1 MSKKEKKVKAP
12 KTPEQMKKGKKRKKI
27 ILGVCAVAAVGGIA
41 VTKMMPKQDAVP
53 AVRVTAVKSGDITS
67 VLDTSGTVVSLKT
80 KTYFSPVN
88 ANIREYKGKVGQ
100 VVKTG
105 DRLVAFQTDTLEKD
119 NKKAELTASS
129 TINSNKDTVEKNQ
142 KTLNEAAAA
151 SQNVT
156 ILENDI
162 NNYKNYISDLNAAI
176 NNRKQ
181 QLADEAYNEAVNN
194 ASSQSGQMAELNQAL
209 APAAQKE
216 ALLSSNSSL
225 QAEINTLS
233 VQKSQAEFEED
244 EATAEILGSQIE
256 EKEKQI
262 QENTKKIEKLENEL
276 GDYANVSSEEIQNQI
291 TALASGSADYTS
303 ASDASADVQ
312 IAQWQLDIQDA
323 QETLSELQS
332 DLAEEKAKVSAGD
345 SVVMTEAGK
354 KAMDSS
360 NNMAELE
367 SASVEELLKK
377 GRQGIQAEFDG
388 IITKADLT
396 EGTPATQG
404 MELVTVS
411 SNREVA
417 VRATVSKY
425 DFGKLKEGQKATVTI
440 GNNEYKATVDSISK
454 VAQTNEK
461 GSPVIT
467 CEVKLD
473 NPDDNVFLGVE
484 AKVSIIT
491 AEEKDVL
498 TIPTESV
505 NTGKDGT
512 FCYILKD
519 GIVTRCEVKT
529 GVNSVDETEVLS
541 GLKEGDSVIEELP
554 DGIEEGSEVHAEE

>member
-1 MSKKEKKVKAP
+1 MSKKERKAKTP
-12 KTPEQMKKGKKRKKI
+12 KTPEQIKKGKKRKKI
-27 ILGVCAVAAVGGIA
+27 ILGVCAVAIVGSVA

-53 AVRVTAVKSGDITS
+53 AVRVTVVKNGDITS
-67 VLDTSGTVVSLKT
+67 VLDTSGTVISLKT

-88 ANIREYKGKVGQ
+88 ANIREYNSKVGQ

-105 DRLVAFQTDTLEKD
+105 DMLVAFQTDTLEED
-119 NKKAELTASS
+119 NRKAELTASS
-129 TINSNKDTVEKNQ
+129 TINGNKDTMEKNQ
-142 KTLNEAAAA
+142 KTLDEAAVA

-162 NNYKNYISDLNAAI
+162 KNYKNYIRDLNAAI
-176 NNRKQ
+176 SNRTQ
-181 QLADEAYNEAVNN
+181 QLADEAYNDAVNN
-194 ASSQSGQMAELNQAL
+194 AASQSGQLAELNQAL
-209 APAAQKE
+209 APAEQKE
-216 ALLSSNSSL
+216 TLIAENSSL
-225 QAEINTLS
+225 QAEIDNLS
-233 VQKSQAEFEED
+233 VQKSQSEFDHD
-244 EATAEILGSQIE
+244 EATADILAKQIE
-256 EKEKQI
+256 GKEKQVK
-262 QENTKKIEKLENEL
+262 ENTKKIEKLKKQL
-276 GDYANVSSEEIQNQI
+276 GNYAEVSAEEIQNDI
-291 TALASGSADYTS
+291 SALSSVSSSYTS

-312 IAQWQLDIQDA
+312 IAQWQLDLQDA
-323 QETLSELQS
+323 QEILAQLQS

-345 SVVMTEAGK
+345 AVVMTEAGK
-354 KAMDSS
+354 KVMDNS

-377 GRQGIQAEFDG
+377 GRQGILAEFDG

-396 EGTPATQG
+396 EGTPAAQG

-484 AKVSIIT
+484 AKVSIVT
-491 AEEKDVL
+491 AEEKGVL
-498 TIPTESV
+498 TVPTESV

-512 FCYILKD
+512 FCYILQD
-519 GIVTRCEVKT
+519 GVVTKCDVTT
-529 GVNSVDETEVLS
+529 GVNSADETEVRS
-541 GLKEGDSVIEELP
+541 GLKEGDTVIEELP
-554 DGIEEGSEVHAEE
+554 EGVEEGSEVRAEE

>member
-100 VVKTG
+100 LVKTG

-142 KTLNEAAAA
+142 KTLNEAAVA

>member
-1 MSKKEKKVKAP
+1 MSKKDRKVKTP
-12 KTPEQMKKGKKRKKI
+12 KTPEQRKKGKKRKKI
-27 ILGVCAVAAVGGIA
+27 LFGVCAVAVVGGIA
-41 VTKMMPKQDAVP
+41 VTKMMPKQDGIP
-53 AVRVTAVKSGDITS
+53 AVRVAAVKNGDITS
-67 VLDTSGTVVSLKT
+67 VLDTSGTVISLKT

-88 ANIREYKGKVGQ
+88 ANIREYNSKVGQ

-105 DRLVAFQTDTLEKD
+105 DLLVAFETDDLEKD
-119 NKKAELTASS
+119 NRKAELTAST
-129 TINSNKDTVEKNQ
+129 TINGNKDTVERNK
-142 KTLNEAAAA
+142 KTLDEAAVAR
-151 SQNVT
+151 QNVA

-176 NNRKQ
+176 NNRTQ
-181 QLADEAYNEAVNN
+181 QLADEAYNDAANH
-194 ASSQSGQMAELNQAL
+194 ASNQSGELAKLNQAL
-209 APAAQKE
+209 LPATQRE
-216 ALLSSNSSL
+216 TLLLSNSDL
-225 QAEINTLS
+225 QAEIDQLS

-244 EATAEILGSQIE
+244 DATAEILGNQIE

-262 QENTKKIEKLENEL
+262 KENTKKIEKLEKEL
-276 GDYANVSSEEIQNQI
+276 GDYAEVSAEEIQNQI
-291 TALASGSADYTS
+291 TALSSASANYTS

-312 IAQWQLDIQDA
+312 IAQWQLDLQNA
-323 QETLSELQS
+323 QETLAELQS

-345 SVVMTEAGK
+345 AAVMTEAGK
-354 KAMDSS
+354 KVMDSN

-367 SASVEELLKK
+367 SASVEELLEK
-377 GRQGIQAEFDG
+377 GRKGIHAEFDG
-388 IITKADLT
+388 IVTKADLT

-404 MELVTVS
+404 LELVTVS

-473 NPDDNVFLGVE
+473 NPDDHVFLGVE
-484 AKVSIIT
+484 AKVAIIT
-491 AEEKDVL
+491 AEEKGVL

-512 FCYILKD
+512 FCYILQD
-519 GIVTRCEVKT
+519 GVVARRDVTT
-529 GVNSVDETEVLS
+529 GVNSADETEVLN
-541 GLKEGDSVIEELP
+541 GLKEGDTVIEELP
-554 DGIEEGSEVHAEE
+554 EGVEEGSEVRAEE

>member
-1 MSKKEKKVKAP
+1 MSKKDRKVKTP
-12 KTPEQMKKGKKRKKI
+12 KTPEQRKKGKKRKKI
-27 ILGVCAVAAVGGIA
+27 LCGVCAVAVVGGIA
-41 VTKMMPKQDAVP
+41 VTKMMPKQDGIP
-53 AVRVTAVKSGDITS
+53 AVRVAAVKNGDITS
-67 VLDTSGTVVSLKT
+67 VLDTSGTVISLKT

-88 ANIREYKGKVGQ
+88 ANIREYNSKVGQ

-105 DRLVAFQTDTLEKD
+105 DLLVAFETDDLEKD
-119 NKKAELTASS
+119 NRKAELTAST
-129 TINSNKDTVEKNQ
+129 TINGNKDTVERNQ
-142 KTLNEAAAA
+142 KTLDEAAVAR
-151 SQNVT
+151 QNVA

-176 NNRKQ
+176 NNRTQ
-181 QLADEAYNEAVNN
+181 QLADEAYNDAANH
-194 ASSQSGQMAELNQAL
+194 ASNQSGELAKLNQAL
-209 APAAQKE
+209 LPATQRE
-216 ALLSSNSSL
+216 TLLLSNSDL
-225 QAEINTLS
+225 QAEIDQLS

-244 EATAEILGSQIE
+244 DATAEILGNQIE

-262 QENTKKIEKLENEL
+262 KENTKKIEKLEKEL
-276 GDYANVSSEEIQNQI
+276 GDYAEVSAEEIQNQI
-291 TALASGSADYTS
+291 TALSSASANYTS

-312 IAQWQLDIQDA
+312 IAQWQLDLQNV
-323 QETLSELQS
+323 QETLAELQS

-345 SVVMTEAGK
+345 AAVMTEAGK
-354 KAMDSS
+354 KVMDSN

-367 SASVEELLKK
+367 SASVEELLEK
-377 GRQGIQAEFDG
+377 GRKGIHAEFDG
-388 IITKADLT
+388 IVTKADLT

-404 MELVTVS
+404 LELVTVS

-473 NPDDNVFLGVE
+473 NPDDHVFLGVE
-484 AKVSIIT
+484 AKVAIIT
-491 AEEKDVL
+491 AEEKGVL

-512 FCYILKD
+512 FCYILQD
-519 GIVTRCEVKT
+519 GVVARRDVTT
-529 GVNSVDETEVLS
+529 GVNSADETEVLN
-541 GLKEGDSVIEELP
+541 GLKEGDTVIEELP
-554 DGIEEGSEVHAEE
+554 EGVEEGSEVRAEE

>member
-1 MSKKEKKVKAP
+1 MSKKDRKVKTP
-12 KTPEQMKKGKKRKKI
+12 KTPEQRKKGKKRKKI
-27 ILGVCAVAAVGGIA
+27 LFGVCAVAVVGGIA
-41 VTKMMPKQDAVP
+41 VTKMMPKQDGIP
-53 AVRVTAVKSGDITS
+53 AVRVAAVKNGDITS
-67 VLDTSGTVVSLKT
+67 VLDTSGTVISLKT

-88 ANIREYKGKVGQ
+88 ANIREYNSKVGQ

-105 DRLVAFQTDTLEKD
+105 DLLVAFETDNLEKD
-119 NKKAELTASS
+119 NRKAELTAST
-129 TINSNKDTVEKNQ
+129 TINGNKDTVERNQ
-142 KTLNEAAAA
+142 KTLDEAAVAR
-151 SQNVT
+151 QNVA

-176 NNRKQ
+176 NNRTQ
-181 QLADEAYNEAVNN
+181 QLADEAYNDAANH
-194 ASSQSGQMAELNQAL
+194 ASNQSGELAKLNQAL
-209 APAAQKE
+209 LPATQRE
-216 ALLSSNSSL
+216 TLLLSNSDL
-225 QAEINTLS
+225 QAEIDQLS

-244 EATAEILGSQIE
+244 DATAEILGNQIE

-262 QENTKKIEKLENEL
+262 KENTKKIEKLEKEL
-276 GDYANVSSEEIQNQI
+276 GDYAEVSAEEIQNQI
-291 TALASGSADYTS
+291 TALSSASANYTS

-312 IAQWQLDIQDA
+312 IAQWQLDLQNA
-323 QETLSELQS
+323 QETLAELQS

-345 SVVMTEAGK
+345 AAVMTEAGK
-354 KAMDSS
+354 KVMDSN

-367 SASVEELLKK
+367 SASVEELLEK
-377 GRQGIQAEFDG
+377 GRKGIHAEFDG
-388 IITKADLT
+388 IVTKADLT

-404 MELVTVS
+404 LELVTVS

-473 NPDDNVFLGVE
+473 NPDDHVFLGVE
-484 AKVSIIT
+484 AKVAIIT
-491 AEEKDVL
+491 AEEKGVL

-512 FCYILKD
+512 FCYILQD
-519 GIVTRCEVKT
+519 GVVARRDVTT
-529 GVNSVDETEVLS
+529 GVNSADETEVLN
-541 GLKEGDSVIEELP
+541 GLKEGDTVIEELP
-554 DGIEEGSEVHAEE
+554 EGVEEGSEVRAEE

>member
-100 VVKTG
+100 LVKTG

-262 QENTKKIEKLENEL
+262 QENIKKIEKLENEL

>member
-1 MSKKEKKVKAP
+1 MSKRDRKVKTP
-12 KTPEQMKKGKKRKKI
+12 NTPEQIKKSKKRKKI
-27 ILGVCAVAAVGGIA
+27 ILGVCAVAVVGGVA
-41 VTKMMPKQDAVP
+41 VTKMMPKQDAIP
-53 AVRVTAVKSGDITS
+53 AVRVAAVKNGDITS
-67 VLDTSGTVVSLKT
+67 VLDTSGTVISLKT

-88 ANIREYKGKVGQ
+88 ANIREYNSKVGQ

-105 DRLVAFQTDTLEKD
+105 DMLVSFQTDTLEKD
-119 NKKAELTASS
+119 NRKAELTAST
-129 TINSNKDTVEKNQ
+129 TINGNKDTVERNQ
-142 KTLNEAAAA
+142 KTLDEAAVA
-151 SQNVT
+151 SQNVA

-176 NNRKQ
+176 NNRTQ
-181 QLADEAYNEAVNN
+181 QLADEAYNDAVNH
-194 ASSQSGQMAELNQAL
+194 ASNQSGELAKLNQAL
-209 APAAQKE
+209 VPATQRE
-216 ALLSSNSSL
+216 TLLSSNSDL
-225 QAEINTLS
+225 QAEIDQLS

-244 EATAEILGSQIE
+244 DATADILENQIE

-262 QENTKKIEKLENEL
+262 KENTKKIEKLEKEL
-276 GDYANVSSEEIQNQI
+276 GDYAEVSAEEIQNQI
-291 TALASGSADYTS
+291 TALSSASVNYTS

-312 IAQWQLDIQDA
+312 IAQWQLDMQNA
-323 QETLSELQS
+323 QETLAQLQS

-345 SVVMTEAGK
+345 TAVMTEAGK

-377 GRQGIQAEFDG
+377 GRKGIQAEFDG

-404 MELVTVS
+404 LELVTVS

-484 AKVSIIT
+484 AKVAIIT
-491 AEEKDVL
+491 AEEKGVL

-512 FCYILKD
+512 FCYTLQD
-519 GIVTRCEVKT
+519 GVVTKCDVKT
-529 GVNSVDETEVLS
+529 GVNSADETEVLS
-541 GLKEGDSVIEELP
+541 GLKEGDTVIEELP
-554 DGIEEGSEVHAEE
+554 EGVEEGSEVRAEE

>member
-1 MSKKEKKVKAP
+1 MSKRDRKVKTP
-12 KTPEQMKKGKKRKKI
+12 KTPEQIKKGKKRKKI
-27 ILGVCAVAAVGGIA
+27 ILGVCAVAVVGGVA
-41 VTKMMPKQDAVP
+41 VTKMMPKQDAIP
-53 AVRVTAVKSGDITS
+53 AVRVAAVKNGDITS
-67 VLDTSGTVVSLKT
+67 VLDTSGTVISLKA

-88 ANIREYKGKVGQ
+88 ANIREYNSKVGQ

-105 DRLVAFQTDTLEKD
+105 DMLVSFQTDTLEKD
-119 NKKAELTASS
+119 NRKAELTAST
-129 TINSNKDTVEKNQ
+129 TINGNKDTVERNQ
-142 KTLNEAAAA
+142 KTLDEAAVA
-151 SQNVT
+151 SQNVA

-176 NNRKQ
+176 NNRTQ
-181 QLADEAYNEAVNN
+181 QLADEAYNDAVNS
-194 ASSQSGQMAELNQAL
+194 ASNQSGELAKLNQAL
-209 APAAQKE
+209 VPAAQRE
-216 ALLSSNSSL
+216 TLLSANSDL
-225 QAEINTLS
+225 QAEIDQLS
-233 VQKSQAEFEED
+233 VQKSQAEFEND
-244 EATAEILGSQIE
+244 EATADILESQIE

-262 QENTKKIEKLENEL
+262 KENTKKIEKLEKEL
-276 GDYANVSSEEIQNQI
+276 GDYAEVSAEEIQNQI
-291 TALASGSADYTS
+291 TALSSASVNYTS

-312 IAQWQLDIQDA
+312 IAQWQLDMQNA
-323 QETLSELQS
+323 QETLAQLQS

-345 SVVMTEAGK
+345 AAVMTDAGK
-354 KAMDSS
+354 KVMDSN

-367 SASVEELLKK
+367 SASVEELLEK
-377 GRQGIQAEFDG
+377 GRKGIQAEFDG
-388 IITKADLT
+388 IVTKADLT

-404 MELVTVS
+404 LELVTVS

-484 AKVSIIT
+484 AKVAIIT
-491 AEEKDVL
+491 AEEKGVL

-512 FCYILKD
+512 FCYTLQD
-519 GIVTRCEVKT
+519 GVVTKCDVKT
-529 GVNSVDETEVLS
+529 GVNSADETEVLS
-541 GLKEGDSVIEELP
+541 GLKEGDTVIEELP
-554 DGIEEGSEVHAEE
+554 EGVEEGSEVRAEE

>member
-312 IAQWQLDIQDA
+312 IAQWQLDIQGA

>member
-27 ILGVCAVAAVGGIA
+27 ILGVCAVVAVGGIA

-194 ASSQSGQMAELNQAL
+194 ASNQSGQMAELNQAL

>member
-100 VVKTG
+100 LVKTG

>member
-1 MSKKEKKVKAP
+1 MSKKDRKVKTP
-12 KTPEQMKKGKKRKKI
+12 KTPEQRKKGKKRKKI
-27 ILGVCAVAAVGGIA
+27 LFGVCAVAVVGGIA
-41 VTKMMPKQDAVP
+41 VTKMMPKQDGIP
-53 AVRVTAVKSGDITS
+53 AVRVAAVKNGDITS
-67 VLDTSGTVVSLKT
+67 VLDTSGTVISLKT

-88 ANIREYKGKVGQ
+88 ANIREYNSKVGQ

-105 DRLVAFQTDTLEKD
+105 DLLVAFETDDLEKD
-119 NKKAELTASS
+119 NRKAELTAST
-129 TINSNKDTVEKNQ
+129 TINGNKDTVERNQ
-142 KTLNEAAAA
+142 KTLDEAAVAR
-151 SQNVT
+151 QNVA

-176 NNRKQ
+176 NNRTQ
-181 QLADEAYNEAVNN
+181 QLADEAYNDAANH
-194 ASSQSGQMAELNQAL
+194 ASNQSGELAKLNQAL
-209 APAAQKE
+209 LPATQRE
-216 ALLSSNSSL
+216 TLLLSNSDL
-225 QAEINTLS
+225 QAEIDQLS

-244 EATAEILGSQIE
+244 DATAEILGNQIE

-262 QENTKKIEKLENEL
+262 KENTKKIEKLEKEL
-276 GDYANVSSEEIQNQI
+276 GDYAEVSAEEIQNQI
-291 TALASGSADYTS
+291 TALSSASANYTS

-312 IAQWQLDIQDA
+312 IAQWQLDLQNA
-323 QETLSELQS
+323 QETLAELQS

-345 SVVMTEAGK
+345 AAVMTEAGK
-354 KAMDSS
+354 KVMDSN

-367 SASVEELLKK
+367 SASVEELLEK
-377 GRQGIQAEFDG
+377 GRKGIHAEFDG
-388 IITKADLT
+388 IVTKADLT

-404 MELVTVS
+404 LELVTVS

-473 NPDDNVFLGVE
+473 NPDDHVFLGVE
-484 AKVSIIT
+484 AKVAIIT
-491 AEEKDVL
+491 AEEKGVL

-512 FCYILKD
+512 FCYILQD
-519 GIVTRCEVKT
+519 GVVARRDVTT
-529 GVNSVDETEVLS
+529 GVNSADETEVLN
-541 GLKEGDSVIEELP
+541 GLKEGDTVIEELP
-554 DGIEEGSEVHAEE
+554 EGVEEGSEVRAEE

>member
-1 MSKKEKKVKAP
+1 MSKKDRKVKTP
-12 KTPEQMKKGKKRKKI
+12 KTPEQRKKGKKRKKI
-27 ILGVCAVAAVGGIA
+27 LFGVCAVAVVGGIA
-41 VTKMMPKQDAVP
+41 VTKMMPKQDGIP
-53 AVRVTAVKSGDITS
+53 AVRVAAVKNGDITS
-67 VLDTSGTVVSLKT
+67 VLDTSGTVISLKT

-88 ANIREYKGKVGQ
+88 ANIREYNSKVGQ

-105 DRLVAFQTDTLEKD
+105 DLLVAFETDDLEKD
-119 NKKAELTASS
+119 NRKAELTAST
-129 TINSNKDTVEKNQ
+129 TINGNKDTVERNQ
-142 KTLNEAAAA
+142 KTLDEAAVAR
-151 SQNVT
+151 QNVA

-176 NNRKQ
+176 NNRTQ
-181 QLADEAYNEAVNN
+181 QLADEAYNDAANH
-194 ASSQSGQMAELNQAL
+194 ASNQSGELAKLNQAL
-209 APAAQKE
+209 LPATQRE
-216 ALLSSNSSL
+216 TLLLSNSDL
-225 QAEINTLS
+225 QAEIDQLS

-244 EATAEILGSQIE
+244 DATAEILGNQIE

-262 QENTKKIEKLENEL
+262 KENTKKIEKLEKEL
-276 GDYANVSSEEIQNQI
+276 GDYAEVSAEEIQNQI
-291 TALASGSADYTS
+291 TALPSASANYTS

-312 IAQWQLDIQDA
+312 IAQWQLDLQNA
-323 QETLSELQS
+323 QETLAELQS

-345 SVVMTEAGK
+345 AAVMTEAGK
-354 KAMDSS
+354 KVMDSN

-367 SASVEELLKK
+367 SASVEELLEK
-377 GRQGIQAEFDG
+377 GRKGIHAEFDG
-388 IITKADLT
+388 IVTKADLT

-404 MELVTVS
+404 LELVTVS

-440 GNNEYKATVDSISK
+440 VNNEYKATVDSISK

-473 NPDDNVFLGVE
+473 NPDDHVFLGVE
-484 AKVSIIT
+484 AKVAIIT
-491 AEEKDVL
+491 AEEKGVL

-512 FCYILKD
+512 FCYILQD
-519 GIVTRCEVKT
+519 GVVARRDVTT
-529 GVNSVDETEVLS
+529 GVNSADETEVLN
-541 GLKEGDSVIEELP
+541 GLKEGDTVIEELP
-554 DGIEEGSEVHAEE
+554 EGVEEGSEVRAEE

>member
-194 ASSQSGQMAELNQAL
+194 ASNQSGQMAELNQAL

-303 ASDASADVQ
+303 ASDASADIQ

>member
-1 MSKKEKKVKAP
+1 MSKKDRKVKTP
-12 KTPEQMKKGKKRKKI
+12 KTPEQRKKGKKRKKI
-27 ILGVCAVAAVGGIA
+27 LFGVCAVAVVGGIA
-41 VTKMMPKQDAVP
+41 VTKMMPKQDGIP
-53 AVRVTAVKSGDITS
+53 AVRVAAVKNGDITS
-67 VLDTSGTVVSLKT
+67 VLDTSGTVISLKT

-88 ANIREYKGKVGQ
+88 ANIREYNSKVGQ

-105 DRLVAFQTDTLEKD
+105 DLLVAFETDDLEKD
-119 NKKAELTASS
+119 NRKAELTAST
-129 TINSNKDTVEKNQ
+129 TINGNKDTVERNQ
-142 KTLNEAAAA
+142 KTLDEAAVAR
-151 SQNVT
+151 QNVA

-176 NNRKQ
+176 NNRTQ
-181 QLADEAYNEAVNN
+181 QLADEAYNDAANH
-194 ASSQSGQMAELNQAL
+194 ASNQSGELAKLNQAL
-209 APAAQKE
+209 LPATQRE
-216 ALLSSNSSL
+216 TLLLSNSDL
-225 QAEINTLS
+225 QAEIDQLS

-244 EATAEILGSQIE
+244 DATAEILGNQIE

-262 QENTKKIEKLENEL
+262 KENTKKIEKLEKEL
-276 GDYANVSSEEIQNQI
+276 GDYAEVSAEEIQNQI
-291 TALASGSADYTS
+291 TALSSASANYTS

-312 IAQWQLDIQDA
+312 IAQWQLDLQNA
-323 QETLSELQS
+323 QETLAELQS

-345 SVVMTEAGK
+345 AAVMTEAGK
-354 KAMDSS
+354 KVMDSN

-367 SASVEELLKK
+367 SASVEELLEK
-377 GRQGIQAEFDG
+377 GRKGIHAEFDG
-388 IITKADLT
+388 IVTKADLT

-404 MELVTVS
+404 LELVTVS
-411 SNREVA
+411 STREVA

-473 NPDDNVFLGVE
+473 NPDDHVFLGVE
-484 AKVSIIT
+484 AKVAIIT
-491 AEEKDVL
+491 AEEKGVL

-512 FCYILKD
+512 FCYILQD
-519 GIVTRCEVKT
+519 GVVARRDVTT
-529 GVNSVDETEVLS
+529 GVNSADETEVLN
-541 GLKEGDSVIEELP
+541 GLKEGDTVIEELP
-554 DGIEEGSEVHAEE
+554 EGVEEGSEVRAEE

>member
-105 DRLVAFQTDTLEKD
+105 DRLIAFQTDTLEKD

-467 CEVKLD
+467 CEVKID

>member
-1 MSKKEKKVKAP
+1 MSKKERKAKTP
-12 KTPEQMKKGKKRKKI
+12 KTPEQIKKGKKRKKI
-27 ILGVCAVAAVGGIA
+27 ILGVCAVAVVGSVA
-41 VTKMMPKQDAVP
+41 VTKMMPKQDVIP
-53 AVRVTAVKSGDITS
+53 AVRVSAVKNGDITS
-67 VLDTSGTVVSLKT
+67 VLDTSGTVISLKT

-88 ANIREYKGKVGQ
+88 ANIREYNSKVGQ

-105 DRLVAFQTDTLEKD
+105 DLLVAFETDDLEKD
-119 NKKAELTASS
+119 NRKAELTAST
-129 TINSNKDTVEKNQ
+129 TINGNKDTVERNQ
-142 KTLNEAAAA
+142 KTLDEAAVAR
-151 SQNVT
+151 QNVA

-176 NNRKQ
+176 NNRTQ
-181 QLADEAYNEAVNN
+181 QLADEAYNDAANH
-194 ASSQSGQMAELNQAL
+194 ASNQSGELAKLNQAL
-209 APAAQKE
+209 LPATQRE
-216 ALLSSNSSL
+216 TLLLSNSDL
-225 QAEINTLS
+225 QAEIDQLS

-244 EATAEILGSQIE
+244 DATAEILGNQIE

-262 QENTKKIEKLENEL
+262 KENTKKIEKLEKEL
-276 GDYANVSSEEIQNQI
+276 GDYAEVSAEEIQNQI
-291 TALASGSADYTS
+291 TALSSASANYTS

-312 IAQWQLDIQDA
+312 IAQWQLDLQNA
-323 QETLSELQS
+323 QETLAELQS

-345 SVVMTEAGK
+345 AAVMTEAGK
-354 KAMDSS
+354 KVMDSN

-367 SASVEELLKK
+367 SASVEELLEK
-377 GRQGIQAEFDG
+377 GRKGIHAEFDG
-388 IITKADLT
+388 IVTKADLT
-396 EGTPATQG
+396 EETPATQG
-404 MELVTVS
+404 LELVTVS

-473 NPDDNVFLGVE
+473 NPDDHVFLGVE
-484 AKVSIIT
+484 AKVAIIT
-491 AEEKDVL
+491 AEEKGVL

-512 FCYILKD
+512 FCYILQD
-519 GIVTRCEVKT
+519 GVVARRDVTT
-529 GVNSVDETEVLS
+529 GVNSADETEVLN
-541 GLKEGDSVIEELP
+541 GLKEGDTVIEELP
-554 DGIEEGSEVHAEE
+554 EGVEEGSEVRAEE

>member
-1 MSKKEKKVKAP
+1 MSKKERKA
-12 KTPEQMKKGKKRKKI
+12 KTPKKPEQIKKDKKRKKI
-27 ILGVCAVAAVGGIA
+27 ILSVCAAAVVGGIA

-53 AVRVTAVKSGDITS
+53 AVRVSAVKNGDITS
-67 VLDTSGTVVSLKT
+67 VLDTSGTVISLKT

-88 ANIREYKGKVGQ
+88 ANIREYNGKVGQ

-105 DRLVAFQTDTLEKD
+105 DMLVAFQTDTLEED
-119 NKKAELTASS
+119 NRKAELTASS
-129 TINSNKDTVEKNQ
+129 TINGNKDTMEKNQ
-142 KTLNEAAAA
+142 KTLDEAAVA

-162 NNYKNYISDLNAAI
+162 KNYKNYIRDLNAAI
-176 NNRKQ
+176 SNRTQ
-181 QLADEAYNEAVNN
+181 QLADEAYNDAVNN
-194 ASSQSGQMAELNQAL
+194 AESQSGQLAKLNQAL
-209 APAAQKE
+209 VPAAQRE
-216 ALLSSNSSL
+216 TLLSSNSDL
-225 QAEINTLS
+225 QAEIDQLS
-233 VQKSQAEFEED
+233 VQKSQAEFQED
-244 EATAEILGSQIE
+244 DATADILENQIE

-262 QENTKKIEKLENEL
+262 KENTKKIEKLEKEL
-276 GDYANVSSEEIQNQI
+276 GDYAEVSAEEIQNQI
-291 TALASGSADYTS
+291 TALSSASVSYTS

-312 IAQWQLDIQDA
+312 IAQWQLDMQNA
-323 QETLSELQS
+323 QETLAQLQS

-345 SVVMTEAGK
+345 AVVMTEAGK
-354 KAMDSS
+354 KVMDSS

-377 GRQGIQAEFDG
+377 GRQGIHAEFDG

-396 EGTPATQG
+396 EGTPAAQG

-417 VRATVSKY
+417 VRAAVSKY
-425 DFGKLKEGQKATVTI
+425 DFGKLKEGQKAAVTI

-491 AEEKDVL
+491 AEEKGVL
-498 TIPTESV
+498 MIPTESV

-512 FCYILKD
+512 FCYVLRD
-519 GIVTRCEVKT
+519 GVVTKCDVKT
-529 GVNSVDETEVLS
+529 GVNSVDATEVLS
-541 GLKEGDSVIEELP
+541 GLKEGDTVIEELP
-554 DGIEEGSEVHAEE
+554 EGVEEGSEVRAEE

>member
-1 MSKKEKKVKAP
+1 MSKKERKAKTP
-12 KTPEQMKKGKKRKKI
+12 KTPEQIKKGKKRKKI
-27 ILGVCAVAAVGGIA
+27 ILGVCAVAIVGSVA

-53 AVRVTAVKSGDITS
+53 AVRVTVVKNGDITS
-67 VLDTSGTVVSLKT
+67 VLDTSGTVISLKT

-88 ANIREYKGKVGQ
+88 ANIREYNSKVGQ

-105 DRLVAFQTDTLEKD
+105 DMLVAFQTDTLEED
-119 NKKAELTASS
+119 NRKAELTASS
-129 TINSNKDTVEKNQ
+129 TINGNKDTMEKNQ
-142 KTLNEAAAA
+142 KTLDEAAVA

-162 NNYKNYISDLNAAI
+162 KNYKNYIRDLNAAI
-176 NNRKQ
+176 SNRTQ
-181 QLADEAYNEAVNN
+181 QLADEAYNDAVNN
-194 ASSQSGQMAELNQAL
+194 AASQSGQLAELNQAL
-209 APAAQKE
+209 APAEQKE
-216 ALLSSNSSL
+216 TLIAENSSL
-225 QAEINTLS
+225 QAEIDNLS
-233 VQKSQAEFEED
+233 VQKSQSEFDHD
-244 EATAEILGSQIE
+244 EATADILAKQIE
-256 EKEKQI
+256 GKEKQVK
-262 QENTKKIEKLENEL
+262 ENTKKIEKLKKQL
-276 GDYANVSSEEIQNQI
+276 GNYAEVSAEEIQNDI
-291 TALASGSADYTS
+291 SALSSVSSSYTS

-312 IAQWQLDIQDA
+312 IAQWQLDLQDA
-323 QETLSELQS
+323 QEILAQLQS

-345 SVVMTEAGK
+345 AVVMTEAGK
-354 KAMDSS
+354 KVMDNS

-377 GRQGIQAEFDG
+377 GRQGILAEFDG

-396 EGTPATQG
+396 EGTPAAQG

-473 NPDDNVFLGVE
+473 SPDDNVFLGVE
-484 AKVSIIT
+484 AKVSIVT
-491 AEEKDVL
+491 AEEKGVL
-498 TIPTESV
+498 TVPTESV

-512 FCYILKD
+512 FCYILQD
-519 GIVTRCEVKT
+519 GVVTKCDVTT
-529 GVNSVDETEVLS
+529 GVNSADETEVRS
-541 GLKEGDSVIEELP
+541 GLKEGDTVIEELP
-554 DGIEEGSEVHAEE
+554 EGVEEGSEVRAEE

>member
-1 MSKKEKKVKAP
+1 MSKRDRKVKTP
-12 KTPEQMKKGKKRKKI
+12 KTPEQIKKGKKRKKI
-27 ILGVCAVAAVGGIA
+27 ILVVCAVVVIGGVA

-53 AVRVTAVKSGDITS
+53 VVSVAAVKNGDITS
-67 VLDTSGTVVSLKT
+67 VLDTSGTVISLKT

-88 ANIREYKGKVGQ
+88 ANIREYNGKVGQ

-105 DRLVAFQTDTLEKD
+105 DMLVSFQTDTLEKD
-119 NKKAELTASS
+119 NRKAELTAST
-129 TINSNKDTVEKNQ
+129 TINGNKDTVERNQ
-142 KTLNEAAAA
+142 KTLDEAAVA
-151 SQNVT
+151 SQNVA

-176 NNRKQ
+176 NNRTQ
-181 QLADEAYNEAVNN
+181 QLADEAYNDAVNS
-194 ASSQSGQMAELNQAL
+194 ASNQSGELAKLNQAL
-209 APAAQKE
+209 VPAAQRE
-216 ALLSSNSSL
+216 TLLSANSDL
-225 QAEINTLS
+225 QAEIDQLS
-233 VQKSQAEFEED
+233 VQKSQAEFEND
-244 EATAEILGSQIE
+244 EATADILESQIE

-262 QENTKKIEKLENEL
+262 KENKKKIENLEKEL
-276 GDYANVSSEEIQNQI
+276 GDYAEVSAEEIQNQI
-291 TALASGSADYTS
+291 TALSSASANYTS

-312 IAQWQLDIQDA
+312 IAQWQLDMQNA
-323 QETLSELQS
+323 QETLAQLQS

-345 SVVMTEAGK
+345 VAVMTEAGK
-354 KAMDSS
+354 KVMDSS

-367 SASVEELLKK
+367 SASVEELLEK
-377 GRQGIQAEFDG
+377 GRKGIHAEFDG
-388 IITKADLT
+388 IVTKADLT

-404 MELVTVS
+404 LELVTVS

-484 AKVSIIT
+484 AKVAIIT
-491 AEEKDVL
+491 AEEKGVL

-512 FCYILKD
+512 FCYTLQD
-519 GIVTRCEVKT
+519 GVVTKCDVKT
-529 GVNSVDETEVLS
+529 GVNSADETEVLS
-541 GLKEGDSVIEELP
+541 GLKEGDTVIEELP
-554 DGIEEGSEVHAEE
+554 EGVEEGSEVRAEE

>member
-100 VVKTG
+100 LVKTG

-467 CEVKLD
+467 CEVKID

>member
-1 MSKKEKKVKAP
+1 MSKKDRKVKTP
-12 KTPEQMKKGKKRKKI
+12 KTPEQRKKGKKRKKI
-27 ILGVCAVAAVGGIA
+27 LFGVCAVAVVGGIA
-41 VTKMMPKQDAVP
+41 VTKMMPKQDGIP
-53 AVRVTAVKSGDITS
+53 AVRVAAVKNGDITS
-67 VLDTSGTVVSLKT
+67 VLDTSGTVISLKT

-88 ANIREYKGKVGQ
+88 ANIREYNSKVGQ

-105 DRLVAFQTDTLEKD
+105 DLLVAFETDDLEKD
-119 NKKAELTASS
+119 NRKAELTAST
-129 TINSNKDTVEKNQ
+129 TINGNKDTVERNQ
-142 KTLNEAAAA
+142 KTLDEAAVAR
-151 SQNVT
+151 QNVA

-176 NNRKQ
+176 NNRTQ
-181 QLADEAYNEAVNN
+181 QLADEAYNDAANH
-194 ASSQSGQMAELNQAL
+194 ASNQSGELAKLNQAL
-209 APAAQKE
+209 LPATQRE
-216 ALLSSNSSL
+216 TLLLSNSDL
-225 QAEINTLS
+225 QAEIDQLS

-244 EATAEILGSQIE
+244 DATAEILGNQIE

-262 QENTKKIEKLENEL
+262 KENTKKIEKLEKEL
-276 GDYANVSSEEIQNQI
+276 GDYAEVSAEEIQNQI
-291 TALASGSADYTS
+291 TALSSASANYTS

-312 IAQWQLDIQDA
+312 IAQWQLDLQNA
-323 QETLSELQS
+323 QETLAELQS

-345 SVVMTEAGK
+345 AAVMTEAGK
-354 KAMDSS
+354 KVMDSN

-367 SASVEELLKK
+367 SASVEELLEK
-377 GRQGIQAEFDG
+377 GRKGIHAEFDG
-388 IITKADLT
+388 IVTKADLT

-404 MELVTVS
+404 LELVTVS
-411 SNREVA
+411 CNREVA

-473 NPDDNVFLGVE
+473 NPDDHVFLGVE
-484 AKVSIIT
+484 AKVAIIT
-491 AEEKDVL
+491 AEEKGVL

-512 FCYILKD
+512 FCYILQD
-519 GIVTRCEVKT
+519 GVVARRDVTT
-529 GVNSVDETEVLS
+529 GVNSADETEVLN
-541 GLKEGDSVIEELP
+541 GLKEGDTVIEELP
-554 DGIEEGSEVHAEE
+554 EGVEEGSEVRAEE